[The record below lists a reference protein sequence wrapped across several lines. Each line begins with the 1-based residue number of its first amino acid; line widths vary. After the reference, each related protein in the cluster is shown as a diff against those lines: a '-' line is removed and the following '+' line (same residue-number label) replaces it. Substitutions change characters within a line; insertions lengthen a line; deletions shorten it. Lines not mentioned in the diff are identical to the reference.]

1 MPMTMNKFFRF
12 LTMLCMMTAT
22 LTMQAADYTTLL
34 TPARGFTEVTSTN
47 AIVASPDYY
56 YILASAENTG
66 LVVGIGAYEAKP
78 DWASEQTK
86 ALRYVAADETAVLEQ
101 ANFFTIEKDGNY
113 IGLRNVVYSADLFQ
127 THDGAGYM
135 YVNTFTDK
143 NLDEWSW
150 LIPTFQDGYWLF
162 ENGKYPMSSEEQWK
176 GYMGSW
182 TPGRLEI
189 GEPIALNRL
198 NTNEDPAG
206 HYRLFRI
213 AKSDLRTTQK
223 KLLKS
228 ASTTNPLNATWL
240 ITNPSFETGDM
251 TGWTSYCS
259 AEDYQGEGTDPEIA
273 VRGDENYRISNM
285 DGNYLYNAFHWW
297 SGSLNVSQEIA
308 GVPCGEY
315 ELSGVLCTW
324 EGRNVYLS
332 GNGSAVTTTGINDK
346 TGIRVSVPISV
357 GLDGSLKIIAGSN
370 AEWWNAG
377 HEGETQ
383 TFFKLDDVKLT
394 CKRLF
399 QSKEEGNF
407 TAVALNVDG
416 LPNSVAGITI
426 NDDGPGSDGTKLISK
441 YLKQKG
447 YDFIGVSEDFNYH
460 GSLMSELEGEYDSGT
475 VRATLSVSG
484 IFSGFP
490 FDTDGLNL
498 IWKKNKV
505 QASNE
510 NWTRW
515 NHSESGD
522 GNQYVKKGYRHY
534 DMTVGEGLV
543 IDVYVLHMDAGDVVS
558 SREQQWSQMADAINS
573 SDSSRPKLVIGD
585 TNSRWTREDIR
596 TNFIDKLNGY
606 SVGDPWVQFYRGGI
620 YPTTD
625 MSDLTDQTDQ
635 ANFTNYE
642 VVDKILYVN
651 PSAADA
657 LQLVPKKF
665 RIEQDY
671 TYGYVNGTSD
681 TKWLGD
687 HRPVVVD
694 FSLVRL
700 SELKFLAGDVNR
712 DGSVDIADLTALVN
726 YLITQEGEYD
736 LDAADMNQDGEVTTD
751 DVEPLVNLLLTE

>member
-1 MPMTMNKFFRF
+1 MNKFIQF
-12 LTMLCMMTAT
+12 LTMLCMMTAAQ
-22 LTMQAADYTTLL
+22 TMQAADYTTLL

-56 YILASAENTG
+56 YILVSAENTG

-78 DWASEQTK
+78 DWASTESK
-86 ALRYVAADETAVLEQ
+86 ALRYLAADETAVLES
-101 ANFFTIEKDGNY
+101 ANFFTIEQDGNY

-127 THDGAGYM
+127 THENAGYM
-135 YVNTFTDK
+135 YVNTYTDK
-143 NLDEWSW
+143 ALDEWSW

-162 ENGKYPMSSEEQWK
+162 ENGKYPMSSEAQWK

-198 NTNEDPAG
+198 NTSEDPAG

-251 TGWTSYCS
+251 TGWTFVAYNSDGEVIS
-259 AEDYQGEGTDPEIA
+259 PEDYNDTGLKDYNLT
-273 VRGDENYRISNM
+273 YK
-285 DGNYLYNAFHWW
+285 DGLYLFNAYQWW
-297 SGSLNVSQEIA
+297 CPSMSITQTVNDM
-308 GVPCGEY
+308 PCGEY
-315 ELSGVLCTW
+315 ELSALLCTW
-324 EGRNVYLS
+324 EGRNVFFS
-332 GNGSAVTTTGINDK
+332 ANGSTVTK
-346 TGIRVSVPISV
+346 TGVNDIIGIPVTIPIMV
-357 GLDGSLKIIAGSN
+357 GADGKLMITAGSN
-370 AEWWNAG
+370 SEWWNAG

-383 TFFKLDDVKLT
+383 TFFKLDDLRLVCKKLY
-394 CKRLF
+394 
-399 QSKEEGNF
+399 QSEEEASF
-407 TAVALNVDG
+407 TAAALNVDG
-416 LPNSVAGITI
+416 LPQKILGFITV
-426 NDDGPGSDGTKLISK
+426 NEDGPGSDGTKLISR
-441 YLKQKG
+441 YLKMKG

-460 GSLMSELEGEYDSGT
+460 GSLMSEIDDYYDSGE
-475 VRATLSVSG
+475 VRATLSLG
-484 IFSGFP
+484 DFSYP

-498 IWKKNKV
+498 IWKTSKV
-505 QASNE
+505 SAENE
-510 NWTRW
+510 TWTRW
-515 NHSESGD
+515 EHSESGD

-671 TYGYVNGTSD
+671 TYGYVNVTSD

-712 DGSVDIADLTALVN
+712 DGKVDIADLTALVN
-726 YLITQEGEYD
+726 YLITHEGDYD
-736 LDAADMNQDGEVTTD
+736 LEAADMNHDGDVTTD
-751 DVEPLVNLLLTE
+751 DVEPLVNLLLAE